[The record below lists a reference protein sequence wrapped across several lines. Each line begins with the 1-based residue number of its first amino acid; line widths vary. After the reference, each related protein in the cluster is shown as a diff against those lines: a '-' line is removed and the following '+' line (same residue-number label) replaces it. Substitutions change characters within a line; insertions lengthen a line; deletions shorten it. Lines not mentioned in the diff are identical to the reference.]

1 MYTKRFFASK
11 LGHAALVSIA
21 AMITFIALSG
31 APEMASA
38 HGPVLVGSTA
48 VELA

>member
-1 MYTKRFFASK
+1 MFDHSFFSSK

-21 AMITFIALSG
+21 AMITFAVFTQMQQDLATSDMLIA
-31 APEMASA
+31 
-38 HGPVLVGSTA
+38 STPA